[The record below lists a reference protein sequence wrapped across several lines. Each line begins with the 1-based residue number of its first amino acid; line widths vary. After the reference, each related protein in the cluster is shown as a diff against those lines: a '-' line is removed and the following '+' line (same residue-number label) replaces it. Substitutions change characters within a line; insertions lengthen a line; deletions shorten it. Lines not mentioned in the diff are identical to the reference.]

1 MSEIKEL
8 LNIKL
13 EKLTGKQDTTDLTQV
28 SQQMDKERKLAY
40 QLLQGLEAA
49 AELEKLEKA
58 LYGIDDFIKKGGK

>member
-40 QLLQGLEAA
+40 QLLQRLETA
-49 AELEKLEKA
+49 AELKKLEKA

>member
-40 QLLQGLEAA
+40 QLLQRLETA
-49 AELEKLEKA
+49 AELKKLEKV